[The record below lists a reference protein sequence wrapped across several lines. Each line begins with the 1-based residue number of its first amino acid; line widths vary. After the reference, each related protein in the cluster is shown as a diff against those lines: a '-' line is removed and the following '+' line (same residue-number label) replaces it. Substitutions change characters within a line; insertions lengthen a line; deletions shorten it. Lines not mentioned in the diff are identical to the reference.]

1 MNRQSLFALAAGV
14 ASALLYLSILS
25 GSPGSFVLAYFSQA
39 PLFLVG
45 LALGLV
51 PAAIACG
58 IALVGLV
65 AATEVATAAL
75 FVLLTALPVVYVV
88 RQALLSRQV
97 AAGQTEWY
105 PPGLILAGLTA
116 YGLVLLAAAAL
127 YFAGEPG
134 GLETAAR
141 HYLESVLQLSSGAD
155 KEIVASTIEL
165 VARYIP
171 GTVIGSAA
179 IMVVINAALA
189 QGALAKTGN
198 ALRPSPSYHRV
209 ALPGWLAIALPVA
222 VAAAFVP
229 GRIGF
234 LGGNAAV
241 IVAVPFALVG
251 LAVLHCVSRRWP
263 ARGLALG
270 FIYLTTVLLGWP
282 AILVAGIGV
291 VDHWSPLRRGE
302 DD

>member
-1 MNRQSLFALAAGV
+1 MNRKSLFALAAGV

-25 GSPGSFVLAYFSQA
+25 GSPGAFVLAYFSQT
-39 PLFLVG
+39 PLFLAG
-45 LALGLV
+45 LGLGV
-51 PAAIACG
+51 APAAIACG

-65 AATEVATAAL
+65 AATQIATAAL

-88 RQALLSRQV
+88 RQALLSRQD

-116 YGLVLLAAAAL
+116 YGLVLLAAAAI
-127 YFAGEPG
+127 YYAGVPG
-134 GLETAAR
+134 GLEAAAR
-141 HYLESVLQLSSGAD
+141 HYLEGVLQVSGGAD
-155 KEIVASTIEL
+155 KEGVASTIDL
-165 VARYIP
+165 VARFIP

-179 IMVVINAALA
+179 IMVAINATIA
-189 QGALAKTGN
+189 QGALSKTGH
-198 ALRPSPSYHRV
+198 ALRPTPPYHRV
-209 ALPGWLAIALPVA
+209 ALPAWPGFALPVA
-222 VAAAFVP
+222 IAAAFVP
-229 GRIGF
+229 GWVGF

-251 LAVLHCVSRRWP
+251 LAVLHSVSRRWP

>member
-39 PLFLVG
+39 PLFLTG

-51 PAAIACG
+51 PASIACG

-65 AATEVATAAL
+65 AATELATAAL
-75 FVLLTALPVVYVV
+75 FVLLTALPVLYVV
-88 RQALLSRQV
+88 RQALQSRQDPSGN
-97 AAGQTEWY
+97 AEWY
-105 PPGLILAGLTA
+105 PPGLILGGLTV
-116 YGLVLLAAAAL
+116 YGLVLLGAAEL
-127 YFAGEPG
+127 YYAGTPG
-134 GLETAAR
+134 GLEAAAR
-141 HYLESVLQLSSGAD
+141 HYIEAVLQLSPGAD
-155 KEIVASTIEL
+155 RDGIAPTVEL
-165 VARYIP
+165 IARYIP
-171 GTVIGSAA
+171 GTVIGSAG

-189 QGALAKTGN
+189 QGALAKTGH
-198 ALRPSPSYHRV
+198 ALRPSPAYRSI
-209 ALPGWLAIALPVA
+209 ALPSWPAFALPVA
-222 VAAAFVP
+222 VACAFVP
-229 GRIGF
+229 GWIGF
-234 LGGNAAV
+234 IGGNAAV

-251 LAVLHCVSRRWP
+251 LAVLHSVSRRWP

>member
-1 MNRQSLFALAAGV
+1 MNRQSLYALAAGV
-14 ASALLYLSILS
+14 ASALLYLAILS

-39 PLFLVG
+39 PLFLAG
-45 LALGLV
+45 LALGV
-51 PAAIACG
+51 TPAAIACG

-65 AATEVATAAL
+65 AATEIATAAL
-75 FVLLTALPVVYVV
+75 FVLLTALPVIYVV
-88 RQALLSRQV
+88 RQTLLSRQD
-97 AAGQTEWY
+97 AAGRTEWY

-116 YGLVLLAAAAL
+116 YGLVLLAAAAA
-127 YFAGEPG
+127 YYAGTAG
-134 GLETAAR
+134 GLEAAAR
-141 HYLESVLQLSSGAD
+141 HYLETVLQVSSGGD
-155 KEIVASTIEL
+155 KTSVRPMVEL
-165 VARYIP
+165 VARFIP
-171 GTVIGSAA
+171 GTVIASAV
-179 IMVVINAALA
+179 IMVVVNAAIA
-189 QGALAKTGN
+189 QGALAKTGH
-198 ALRPSPSYHRV
+198 ALRPSPAYRQVSLPAWPAY
-209 ALPGWLAIALPVA
+209 ALPIV

-229 GRIGF
+229 GQIGF

-251 LAVLHCVSRRWP
+251 LAVLHSVSRHWP

-270 FIYLTTVLLGWP
+270 FIYLTTLLLGWP

>member
-1 MNRQSLFALAAGV
+1 MSRQSLYALVAGV
-14 ASALLYLSILS
+14 VSALLYLSILS
-25 GSPGSFVLAYFSQA
+25 GSPGAFALAYFSQM
-39 PLFLVG
+39 PLFLAG
-45 LALGLV
+45 LALGV
-51 PAAIACG
+51 APAAIACG
-58 IALVGLV
+58 IALVGLA
-65 AATEVATAAL
+65 AATQIATAAL
-75 FVLLTALPVVYVV
+75 FVLLTILPVLYVV
-88 RQALLSRQV
+88 RQALLSRQD
-97 AAGQTEWY
+97 ASGQTEWY
-105 PPGLILAGLTA
+105 PPGRILAGLTA

-127 YFAGEPG
+127 YYAGEPG
-134 GLETAAR
+134 GLEAAAR
-141 HYLESVLQLSSGAD
+141 HYLETVLQVSAGTD
-155 KEIVASTIEL
+155 KASMTPTVEL
-165 VARYIP
+165 IARYIP

-179 IMVVINAALA
+179 IMVAVNAALA
-189 QGALAKTGN
+189 QGALARSGH
-198 ALRPSPSYHRV
+198 ALRPSPAYHRV
-209 ALPGWLAIALPVA
+209 ALPAWPAIALPVA

-229 GRIGF
+229 GWVGF

-251 LAVLHCVSRRWP
+251 LAVLHSISRRWP